1 MDKEN
6 FSAFPNVEPLARS
19 SSFRI
24 RRQSAN
30 DLGAIRSF
38 ARSGGQFLK
47 NPGTVPEF
55 FACLLG
61 TVPEYVHVFGR
72 VFMCLLLRQTFRF
85 NQRRDE

>member
-1 MDKEN
+1 
-6 FSAFPNVEPLARS
+6 VEPLARS

-55 FACLLG
+55 FAG
-61 TVPEYVHVFGR
+61 TVPEF
-72 VFMCLLLRQTFRF
+72 FAC
-85 NQRRDE
+85 